1 MFLLLLLGLIT
12 YFIVQRVTTITRT
25 PAWLLW
31 LVVMT
36 PALILTVW
44 RLVYGENKPIPLLL
58 VVGPFVICLF
68 LYWFLIQWGR
78 IPTPPANQTNGSATP
93 SAEGTPTPAQPEP
106 AVVRPID
113 KAEESQLQSCFPWS
127 IYYLQNIEYR
137 PQAVIC
143 RGQLRTNPDTAYAT
157 VSENVQ
163 THFGDRFLLVFQEG
177 LNNKPFFVLVPNPQA
192 QQAEK
197 QVLDVTTR
205 PALALFLFAA
215 TLMTTVMG
223 GVQLTG
229 KEFQPQLSSLLEG
242 LPYALSLIAIL
253 GLHKLSQYFVARF
266 HQVRVTLPYFLPVF
280 PVPFFPFGTFGA
292 FIHMRS
298 PVPSRKALFDIGL
311 IGPLTGFVVTLP
323 VLIWGLMQSSLVPIK
338 PDAGMLEFKALNPS
352 FSFLLATLSKLI
364 WGSQLTPEKALNLH
378 PVAIAGYLGLIVL
391 AFHLMPVGQLDGG
404 RMIHAMFGQRAGAMI
419 GQVARLLLLGLF
431 LAQSDRLI
439 LLWAVI
445 LFLVPV
451 VDEPALNDVSELDN
465 RRDFLGLVM
474 LGLLLL
480 IVLPAPRSLVSFFN
494 F

>member
-1 MFLLLLLGLIT
+1 
-12 YFIVQRVTTITRT
+12 
-25 PAWLLW
+25 
-31 LVVMT
+31 
-36 PALILTVW
+36 
-44 RLVYGENKPIPLLL
+44 
-58 VVGPFVICLF
+58 
-68 LYWFLIQWGR
+68 
-78 IPTPPANQTNGSATP
+78 
-93 SAEGTPTPAQPEP
+93 
-106 AVVRPID
+106 VRPID

-127 IYYLQNIEYR
+127 VYYLQNIEYR

-143 RGQLRTNPDTAYAT
+143 RGQLRTSPDTAYAT

-163 THFGDRFLLVFQEG
+163 TQFGDRFLLVFQEG

-197 QVLDVTTR
+197 QGLDITTR
-205 PALALFLFAA
+205 PALALFLFA
-215 TLMTTVMG
+215 TTFMTTIIG
-223 GVQLTG
+223 GVELMG
-229 KEFQPQLSSLLEG
+229 KEFQPQLSLLLEG
-242 LPYALSLIAIL
+242 LPYAIALIAIL
-253 GLHKLSQYFVARF
+253 GIHKLSQYLVARF
-266 HQVRVTLPYFLPVF
+266 HKVRVTLPYFLPVI

-311 IGPLTGFVVTLP
+311 IGPLTGFIVTLP
-323 VLIWGLMQSSLVPIK
+323 VLVWGLMQSTIVPLK

-352 FSFLLATLSKLI
+352 FSFLMATLSKLI
-364 WGSQLTPEKALNLH
+364 WGSQITPEKALNLH

-419 GQVARLLLLGLF
+419 GQISRLLLLGLF

-480 IVLPAPRSLVSFFN
+480 IVLPAPRSLVGLFS
-494 F
+494 

>member
-44 RLVYGENKPIPLLL
+44 RLVYGENQPIPLLL

-78 IPTPPANQTNGSATP
+78 IPTPPANQANGDATQ
-93 SAEGTPTPAQPEP
+93 SAEGTPSPAQPEP

-127 IYYLQNIEYR
+127 VYYLQNIEYR

-143 RGQLRTNPDTAYAT
+143 RGQLRTSPDTAYAT

-163 THFGDRFLLVFQEG
+163 TQFGDRFLLVFQEG

-197 QVLDVTTR
+197 QGLDITTR
-205 PALALFLFAA
+205 PALALFLFA
-215 TLMTTVMG
+215 TTFMTTIIG
-223 GVQLTG
+223 GVELMG
-229 KEFQPQLSSLLEG
+229 KEFQPQLSLLLEG
-242 LPYALSLIAIL
+242 LPYAIALIAIL
-253 GLHKLSQYFVARF
+253 GIHKLSQYLVARF
-266 HQVRVTLPYFLPVF
+266 HKVRVTLPYFLPVI

-311 IGPLTGFVVTLP
+311 IGPLTGFIVTLP
-323 VLIWGLMQSSLVPIK
+323 VLVWGLMQSTIVPLK

-352 FSFLLATLSKLI
+352 FSFLMATLSKLI
-364 WGSQLTPEKALNLH
+364 WGSQITPEKALNLH

-419 GQVARLLLLGLF
+419 GQISRLLLLGLF

-480 IVLPAPRSLVSFFN
+480 IVLPAPRSLVGLFS
-494 F
+494 